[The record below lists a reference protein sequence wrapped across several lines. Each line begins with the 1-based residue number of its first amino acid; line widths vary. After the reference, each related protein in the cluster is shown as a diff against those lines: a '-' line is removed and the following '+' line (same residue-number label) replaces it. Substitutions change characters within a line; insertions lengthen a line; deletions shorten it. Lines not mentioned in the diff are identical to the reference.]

1 MNSNSNRLIYIAV
14 SAILFVALL
23 FELPIQVIGV
33 INLLFLFFS
42 FFSLSKVQKSAF
54 TPFNVILACLFLF
67 HSGHL
72 WLSLV
77 TSDVARWDYLF
88 NYTATEA
95 QKMETYSFVTQ
106 MIIVFYWAGMLN
118 LKPYIKVK
126 TVKEKLEKWTSP
138 LLIFITICAYMLC
151 FYYDIGRAARVQA
164 LGYGAGYQ
172 YESGFS
178 YTVSVFLNELLI
190 LLFIVN
196 RHNKRML
203 TFLISLV
210 SIRFI
215 LVLALIGNRGA
226 AIIFAIM
233 IIYILAKYTSY
244 SRFFSNKFS
253 LFLIVLAGSIA
264 LPFISLTRNDYIKTN
279 GVVDFIITYN
289 PFTYFLAEFGGTI
302 KTLFIAME
310 YNYEKFLNGA
320 QFFYSSLAIF
330 PGSDF
335 LFGGSSRE
343 YIGFALV
350 LNRLD
355 AIRGLGGSLIANI
368 YVNFGYSIFA
378 YIAMGIMGWI
388 TSCFSNGL
396 VQRKTSL
403 YTTLIYF
410 GMFFG
415 MLTAVRGEWY
425 DFLINIKLMAYLII
439 LIWVASKLGYKLV
452 R

>member
-1 MNSNSNRLIYIAV
+1 MYNHSNRLIYLAV
-14 SAILFVALL
+14 SAILFVVLF

-42 FFSLSKVQKSAF
+42 FFTLSKVQKSTF
-54 TPFNVILACLFLF
+54 TPFNVILVCLFLF

-77 TSDVARWDYLF
+77 TSDVSRWDFLF

-95 QKMETYSFVTQ
+95 QKIKTYSYVTQ
-106 MIIVFYWAGMLN
+106 MIIVFYWVGILK
-118 LKPYIKVK
+118 LKPNNNKQVS
-126 TVKEKLEKWTSP
+126 ENLETRTSS
-138 LLIFITICAYMLC
+138 LLLLTTIVCYLLC
-151 FYYDIGRAARVQA
+151 LYYDIGRAVRVQA
-164 LGYGAGYQ
+164 LGYGGGYQ
-172 YESGFS
+172 YETGFS

-196 RHNKRML
+196 RHNKKML
-203 TFLISLV
+203 SFLISLV
-210 SIRFI
+210 SIR
-215 LVLALIGNRGA
+215 LVLVLVLIGNRGA

-264 LPFISLTRNDYIKTN
+264 LPLISLTRNDYIKTN

-310 YNYEKFLNGA
+310 YNYKKFLNGA

-330 PGSDF
+330 PGSDL
-335 LFGGSSRE
+335 LFGDGHRD
-343 YIGFALV
+343 YIGFALS

-355 AIRGLGGSLIANI
+355 SIRGLGGSLIANI
-368 YVNFGYSIFA
+368 YVNCGYSVFS
-378 YIAMGIMGWI
+378 YIAMGVMGWI
-388 TSCFSNGL
+388 TSYFSNGFA
-396 VQRKTSL
+396 QRKSSL
-403 YTTLIYF
+403 YATLIYF

-439 LIWVASKLGYKLV
+439 LMWVASKLGFKLV